1 MILNAWSR
9 FRGLHHEAAAREY
22 KEMASKM
29 EEEISSLYANIEVAG
44 KVADKLW
51 LLEIENRKLKRSS
64 DELAD
69 AKSKAELA
77 GKTAGRYRQELA
89 SVYAKLEQSDNFLHS
104 SARAWKKEL
113 ASARARLGAKT
124 KTVNALTKR
133 AETNKSYL
141 GRFYWPATAYCE
153 AATPCT

>member
-1 MILNAWSR
+1 MILNAWNR

-22 KEMASKM
+22 KEMAQKM
-29 EEEISSLYANIEVAG
+29 EEEISSLYGNIEVAG

-77 GKTAGRYRQELA
+77 GKTVGRYRRELA
-89 SVYAKLEQSDNFLHS
+89 SVYAKLEQLDNILHS
-104 SARAWKKEL
+104 SSKAWKKEL
-113 ASARARLGAKT
+113 AGARSRIGAKT
-124 KTVNALTKR
+124 R
-133 AETNKSYL
+133 AMNKLAARSESNKSHL
-141 GRFYWPATAYCE
+141 GRSYWPAIAYCE
-153 AATPCT
+153 VATPCT

>member
-1 MILNAWSR
+1 MILNAWNR

-69 AKSKAELA
+69 AKSRAELA
-77 GKTAGRYRQELA
+77 GKTVGRYRRELA
-89 SVYAKLEQSDNFLHS
+89 SAYAKLEQLDRFLHNS
-104 SARAWKKEL
+104 SKAWKKEL
-113 ASARARLGAKT
+113 ESARSRIGAKT
-124 KTVNALTKR
+124 RAVNKLAAR
-133 AETNKSYL
+133 AESNKSHL

-153 AATPCT
+153 AALPCI